1 MSAKILVVDDELD
14 LEPLICQKFRRKI
27 RQKEME
33 FFFVHDGLEALSQL
47 EAQPD
52 IDIVLTDINMPKMDG
67 LTLLTHISDKYPI
80 IQSIIIS
87 AYGDMENIRVAMNWG
102 AFDFLTKPLN
112 LQDLEITMNKTLR
125 QVQQM
130 KEVQQKEHLAQQ
142 AQAELLEHLQQEIAE
157 RERVQEALRDSEK
170 RLTQFLEAV
179 PVGVFVVDV
188 SGKNYYANQ
197 TAQQLLGKGIA
208 ADATAVQLPEIYQ
221 AYMEGT
227 AQLYPSD
234 QQPLM
239 RALNGER
246 ITTDDVELHQGDKI
260 IPLEVWAT
268 PIFDEQ
274 GQVVYAIAAFQD
286 ITERKKSAKL
296 LAEYNRTLE
305 IKVQQRTQ
313 ELSQALDH
321 LRTTQKELIQAEKM
335 AALGQLIAGV
345 AHEINT
351 PLGAIRS
358 SIGNIAEFFTKNL
371 EELPSFLQN
380 ISQERQ
386 LDFFNLMSKFSQQ
399 TYLLSSQEKRKLR
412 KELKRQLENYAIS
425 NADSLASLL
434 VNIGVVGED
443 IVSLLPLL
451 QDPNSLTILKTVYDL
466 VSVQKSTRTITTA
479 TERAAKVVFA
489 LKNYARYDSSGEKV
503 QANIIE
509 GIETVLTLYHN
520 QIKQGVELKRNYE
533 QLPPLTC
540 YPDELNQ
547 VWTNLVHNALQAM
560 DYKGILRIDAT
571 KQDTNLIISITDSGQ
586 GIPTEIMPKIF
597 EPFFTTKP
605 AGEGSGLG
613 LDIVKKIIDKHQG
626 SISVN
631 SVRGQ
636 TTFTISLPLE
646 LTNKREIRD
655 A

>member
-1 MSAKILVVDDELD
+1 MSAKILVVDDESD

-27 RQKEME
+27 RQKEIE
-33 FFFVHDGLEALSQL
+33 FFFAHDGLEALLQL

-67 LTLLTHISDKYPI
+67 LTLLTNLSEQYPTI
-80 IQSIIIS
+80 HSIIIS
-87 AYGDMENIRVAMNWG
+87 AYGDMENIRAAMNRG
-102 AFDFLTKPLN
+102 AFDFLMKPLN
-112 LQDLEITMNKTLR
+112 LQDLEITTNKTLR
-125 QVQQM
+125 HVQHM

-142 AQAELLEHLQQEIAE
+142 AQAELLVHLQQEITE
-157 RERVQEALRDSEK
+157 RQRVQEALRNSEK

-188 SGKNYYANQ
+188 SGKTYYANQ
-197 TAQQLLGKGIA
+197 TAQQLLAKEIA
-208 ADATAVQLPEIYQ
+208 ADATVEKLPEIYQ

-227 AQLYPSD
+227 EQLYPSE

-246 ITTDDVELHQGDKI
+246 TTTDDMELHQGDKI

-268 PIFDEQ
+268 PIFNEQ

-305 IKVQQRTQ
+305 IQVQQRTQ
-313 ELSQALDH
+313 ELSQALDN
-321 LRTTQKELIQAEKM
+321 LRTTQEELIQSEKM

-358 SIGNIAEFFTKNL
+358 SIGNIADFFTKNI
-371 EELPSFLQN
+371 EEILIFLQN
-380 ISQERQ
+380 LSEERQ
-386 LDFFNLMSKFSQQ
+386 PDFFALVARSSQQ
-399 TYLLSSQEKRKLR
+399 MALLSS
-412 KELKRQLENYAIS
+412 KEKRQLKKVLKHQLEIHAID
-425 NADSLASLL
+425 NADSVASIL
-434 VNIGVVGED
+434 VNIGVVGDE
-443 IVSLLPLL
+443 IHPLLPLL
-451 QDPNSLTILKTVYDL
+451 QDPNSPTILKTVYDL

-503 QANIIE
+503 QANITE

-520 QIKQGVELKRNYE
+520 QIKQGVELRRNYE
-533 QLPPLTC
+533 PLPLLLC

-560 DYKGILRIDAT
+560 DYKGTLRIDAI
-571 KQDTNLIISITDSGQ
+571 KQNTNLIVNITDSGQ
-586 GIPTEIMPKIF
+586 GISAEIMPKIF

-613 LDIVKKIIDKHQG
+613 LDIVKKIIEKHQG
-626 SISVN
+626 SISVT
-631 SVRGQ
+631 SVPGQ
-636 TTFTISLPLE
+636 TTFTVLLPLE
-646 LTNKREIRD
+646 PTNKREISD

>member
-1 MSAKILVVDDELD
+1 MSAKILVVDDESD

-27 RQKEME
+27 RQKEIE
-33 FFFVHDGLEALSQL
+33 FFFAHDGLEALLQL

-67 LTLLTHISDKYPI
+67 LTLLTNLSEQYPTI
-80 IQSIIIS
+80 HSIIIS
-87 AYGDMENIRVAMNWG
+87 AYGDMENIRAAMNRG
-102 AFDFLTKPLN
+102 AFDFLMKPLN
-112 LQDLEITMNKTLR
+112 LQDLEITTNKTLR
-125 QVQQM
+125 HVQHM
-130 KEVQQKEHLAQQ
+130 KEVQQKERLAQQ
-142 AQAELLEHLQQEIAE
+142 AQAELLEHLQQEVAE
-157 RERVQEALRDSEK
+157 RQRVQEALRDSEK

-188 SGKNYYANQ
+188 SGKTYYANQ
-197 TAQQLLGKGIA
+197 TAQQLLAKEVA
-208 ADATAVQLPEIYQ
+208 ADATAEKLPEIYQ

-227 AQLYPSD
+227 DQLYPSE

-246 ITTDDVELHQGDKI
+246 TTIDDMELHQGDKI

-268 PIFDEQ
+268 PIFNEQ
-274 GQVVYAIAAFQD
+274 SQVVYAIAAFQD

-305 IKVQQRTQ
+305 IQVQQRTQ
-313 ELSQALDH
+313 ELSQALDN
-321 LRTTQKELIQAEKM
+321 LRTTQEELIQSEKM

-358 SIGNIAEFFTKNL
+358 SIGNIADFFTKNI
-371 EELPSFLQN
+371 EELLIFLQN
-380 ISQERQ
+380 LSKERQ
-386 LDFFNLMSKFSQQ
+386 PDFFALVSKSSQQ
-399 TYLLSSQEKRKLR
+399 TALLSS
-412 KELKRQLENYAIS
+412 KEKRQLKKALKHQLEIHAID
-425 NADSLASLL
+425 NADSIASIL
-434 VNIGVVGED
+434 VNIGVVGDE
-443 IVSLLPLL
+443 IHPLLSFL
-451 QDPNSLTILKTVYDL
+451 QDPNSPTILKTVYDL

-489 LKNYARYDSSGEKV
+489 LKNYARYDYSGEKV
-503 QANIIE
+503 QANITE

-520 QIKQGVELKRNYE
+520 QIKQGVELRRNYE
-533 QLPPLTC
+533 PLPLLLC

-560 DYKGILRIDAT
+560 DYKGTLRIDAT
-571 KQDTNLIISITDSGQ
+571 KQNTNLIVHITDSGQ
-586 GIPTEIMPKIF
+586 GISAEIMPKIF

-605 AGEGSGLG
+605 PGEGSGLG
-613 LDIVKKIIDKHQG
+613 LDIVKKIIEKHQG

-631 SVRGQ
+631 SVPGQ
-636 TTFTISLPLE
+636 TTFTVSLPLE
-646 LTNKREIRD
+646 PTNKR
-655 A
+655 

>member
-1 MSAKILVVDDELD
+1 MSAKILVVDDESD
-14 LEPLICQKFRRKI
+14 LEPLICQKFRQKI
-27 RQKEME
+27 RQKEIE
-33 FFFVHDGLEALSQL
+33 FFFAHDGLEALSQL
-47 EAQPD
+47 KAQPD
-52 IDIVLTDINMPKMDG
+52 IDMVLTDINMPKMDG
-67 LTLLTHISDKYPI
+67 LTLLTNLSEQYPTI
-80 IQSIIIS
+80 HSIIIS
-87 AYGDMENIRVAMNWG
+87 AYGDMENIRAAMNRG
-102 AFDFLTKPLN
+102 AFDFLMKPLN

-125 QVQQM
+125 HVQQM
-130 KEVQQKEHLAQQ
+130 KEGQQKEQLAQQ
-142 AQAELLEHLQQEIAE
+142 AQAELLKHLQQEIAE
-157 RERVQEALRDSEK
+157 RERVQEALQASEK

-179 PVGVFVVDV
+179 PVGVFVTDV
-188 SGKNYYANQ
+188 SGKTYYANQ

-208 ADATAVQLPEIYQ
+208 ADAKAAQLPEIYQ
-221 AYMEGT
+221 AYIEGT
-227 AQLYPSD
+227 NQIYPRN

-246 ITTDDVELHQGDKI
+246 ITTEDVELHQGDKI

-286 ITERKKSAKL
+286 ITERKKSAKF

-305 IKVQQRTQ
+305 IQVQQRTQ
-313 ELSQALDH
+313 ELSQALEH
-321 LRTTQKELIQAEKM
+321 LRTTQEELIQSEKM

-358 SIGNIAEFFTKNL
+358 SIGNIAEFFTKNIKK
-371 EELPSFLQN
+371 LPTFLQN
-380 ISQERQ
+380 LSQERQ
-386 LDFFNLMSKFSQQ
+386 QDFFNLVSKFSQEMAP
-399 TYLLSSQEKRKLR
+399 LSSQEKRKL
-412 KELKRQLENYAIS
+412 KKQLKHQLEIYTIDNT
-425 NADSLASLL
+425 DSIASLL
-434 VNIGVVGED
+434 ANIGVVADD
-443 IVSLLPLL
+443 IHPLLPLL
-451 QDPNSLTILKTVYDL
+451 QDPSSSSILKTVYDL

-489 LKNYARYDSSGEKV
+489 LKKYARYDSSGEKV
-503 QANIIE
+503 QANITE

-520 QIKQGVELKRNYE
+520 QIKHGVELRRNYE
-533 QLPPLTC
+533 QLPPLLC

-560 DYKGILRIDAT
+560 DYKGILRIAAT
-571 KQDTNLIISITDSGQ
+571 KQDTNLIVSITDSGQ
-586 GIPTEIMPKIF
+586 GIPAEIMPKIF

-631 SVRGQ
+631 SVPGQ
-636 TTFTISLPLE
+636 TTFTVSLPL
-646 LTNKREIRD
+646 
-655 A
+655 

>member
-1 MSAKILVVDDELD
+1 MSAKILVVDDESD

-27 RQKEME
+27 RQKEIE
-33 FFFVHDGLEALSQL
+33 FFFAHDGLEALSQL
-47 EAQPD
+47 KAQPD

-67 LTLLTHISDKYPI
+67 LTLLTNLSEQYTT

-87 AYGDMENIRVAMNWG
+87 AYGDMENIRAAMNRG
-102 AFDFLTKPLN
+102 AFDFLMKPLN

-125 QVQQM
+125 HVQQM
-130 KEVQQKEHLAQQ
+130 KEVQQKERLAQQ

-157 RERVQEALRDSEK
+157 RERVQEALQASEK

-179 PVGVFVVDV
+179 PVGVFVADV
-188 SGKNYYANQ
+188 SGKTYYANQ

-208 ADATAVQLPEIYQ
+208 ANATTAQLPEIYQ
-221 AYMEGT
+221 AYIEGT
-227 AQLYPSD
+227 DQIYPMK

-246 ITTDDVELHQGDKI
+246 TTTDDVELHQGDKI

-286 ITERKKSAKL
+286 ITERKKSANL

-305 IKVQQRTQ
+305 IQVQQRTQ

-321 LRTTQKELIQAEKM
+321 LRTTQEELIQSEKM

-358 SIGNIAEFFTKNL
+358 SIGTIAEFFTKNL
-371 EELPSFLQN
+371 EKLPTFWQN
-380 ISQERQ
+380 LSQERQ
-386 LDFFNLMSKFSQQ
+386 QYFFNLVSKSSQE
-399 TYLLSSQEKRKLR
+399 TALLSSQEKRKIK
-412 KELKRQLENYAIS
+412 KELKHRLEIYTID
-425 NADSLASLL
+425 NADSIASILA
-434 VNIGVVGED
+434 NIGVVGDD
-443 IVSLLPLL
+443 IYSLLPLL

-503 QANIIE
+503 QANITE

-520 QIKQGVELKRNYE
+520 QIKHGVELRRNYE
-533 QLPPLTC
+533 QLPPLLC

-560 DYKGILRIDAT
+560 DYKGTLRIDAT
-571 KQDTNLIISITDSGQ
+571 KQDTNLIVTIADSGQ
-586 GIPTEIMPKIF
+586 GIPAEIIPKIF

-613 LDIVKKIIDKHQG
+613 LDIAKKIIDKHQG

-631 SVRGQ
+631 SAPGQ
-636 TTFTISLPLE
+636 TTFTVSLPLE
-646 LTNKREIRD
+646 PMNTKEIID

>member
-1 MSAKILVVDDELD
+1 MSAKILVVDDESD

-27 RQKEME
+27 RQKEIE
-33 FFFVHDGLEALSQL
+33 FFFAHDGLEALSQL

-67 LTLLTHISDKYPI
+67 LTLLTNLSEQYPMI
-80 IQSIIIS
+80 HSIIIS
-87 AYGDMENIRVAMNWG
+87 AYGDMENIRAAMNRG
-102 AFDFLTKPLN
+102 AFDFLMKPLN
-112 LQDLEITMNKTLR
+112 LQDLEITTNKTLR
-125 QVQQM
+125 HVQQM
-130 KEVQQKEHLAQQ
+130 KEVKQKEQLAQQ

-157 RERVQEALRDSEK
+157 RERVQEALQASEK

-179 PVGVFVVDV
+179 PVGVFVTDV
-188 SGKNYYANQ
+188 SGKTYYANQ

-208 ADATAVQLPEIYQ
+208 ADAKAAQLPEIYQ
-221 AYMEGT
+221 AYIEGT
-227 AQLYPSD
+227 NQIYPRN

-246 ITTDDVELHQGDKI
+246 ITTEDVELHQGDKI

-286 ITERKKSAKL
+286 ITERKKSANL

-305 IKVQQRTQ
+305 IQVQQRTQ

-321 LRTTQKELIQAEKM
+321 LKTTQEELIQSEKM

-358 SIGNIAEFFTKNL
+358 SIGNIAEFFTKNI
-371 EELPSFLQN
+371 EKLPTFLQKL
-380 ISQERQ
+380 SQEYQ
-386 LDFFNLMSKFSQQ
+386 QIFFNLVSKSSQEMAP
-399 TYLLSSQEKRKLR
+399 LSSQEKRKL
-412 KELKRQLENYAIS
+412 KKQLKHQLEIYTIDNT
-425 NADSLASLL
+425 DSIASLL
-434 VNIGVVGED
+434 ANIGVVADD
-443 IVSLLPLL
+443 IHPLLPLL

-466 VSVQKSTRTITTA
+466 VSVHKSTRTITTA

-489 LKNYARYDSSGEKV
+489 LKKYARYDSSGEKV
-503 QANIIE
+503 QANITE

-520 QIKQGVELKRNYE
+520 QIKHGVELRRNYE
-533 QLPPLTC
+533 QLPPLLC

-571 KQDTNLIISITDSGQ
+571 KQDTNLIVSITDSGQ
-586 GIPTEIMPKIF
+586 GIPAEIMPKIF

-631 SVRGQ
+631 SVPGQ
-636 TTFTISLPLE
+636 TTFTVSLPL
-646 LTNKREIRD
+646 
-655 A
+655 

>member
-1 MSAKILVVDDELD
+1 MSAKILVVDDESD

-27 RQKEME
+27 RQKEIE
-33 FFFVHDGLEALSQL
+33 FFFAHDGFEALSQL
-47 EAQPD
+47 KAQPD

-67 LTLLTHISDKYPI
+67 LTLLTNLSEQYPTI
-80 IQSIIIS
+80 HSIIIS
-87 AYGDMENIRVAMNWG
+87 AYGDMENIRAAMNRG
-102 AFDFLTKPLN
+102 AFDFLMKPLN
-112 LQDLEITMNKTLR
+112 LQDLEITTNKTLR
-125 QVQQM
+125 HVQHM
-130 KEVQQKEHLAQQ
+130 KEVQQKERLAQQ
-142 AQAELLEHLQQEIAE
+142 AQAELLEHLQQEVAE
-157 RERVQEALRDSEK
+157 RQRVQEALRESEK

-188 SGKNYYANQ
+188 SGKTYYANQ
-197 TAQQLLGKGIA
+197 TAQQLLGNGVA
-208 ADATAVQLPEIYQ
+208 ADATAEKLPGIYQ

-227 AQLYPSD
+227 DQLYPSE

-246 ITTDDVELHQGDKI
+246 TTTDDVELHQGDKI
-260 IPLEVWAT
+260 IPLEIWAT

-305 IKVQQRTQ
+305 IQVQQRTQ
-313 ELSQALDH
+313 ELSQALEH
-321 LRTTQKELIQAEKM
+321 LRTTQEELIQSEKM

-358 SIGNIAEFFTKNL
+358 SIGNIADFFNNNL
-371 EELPSFLQN
+371 EQLPIFLQN
-380 ISQERQ
+380 LSKERQ
-386 LDFFNLMSKFSQQ
+386 PDFFSLVSKSSQK
-399 TYLLSSQEKRKLR
+399 TAILSSQEKRQIK
-412 KELKRQLENYAIS
+412 KQLKHQLQTYAID
-425 NADSLASLL
+425 NADSVASIL
-434 VNIGVVGED
+434 VNVGVVGDD
-443 IVSLLPLL
+443 IGCLLPLL
-451 QDPNSLTILKTVYDL
+451 QDPNSPTILKTVYDL

-520 QIKQGVELKRNYE
+520 QIKQGVELRRHYE
-533 QLPPLTC
+533 QLPPLLC

-560 DYKGILRIDAT
+560 DSKGTLRIDAT
-571 KQDTNLIISITDSGQ
+571 KQNTNLIVSITDSGQ
-586 GIPTEIMPKIF
+586 GIPAEIIPKIF

-613 LDIVKKIIDKHQG
+613 LDIVKKIIEKHQG

-631 SVRGQ
+631 SVPGK
-636 TTFTISLPLE
+636 TTFTVLLPLE
-646 LTNKREIRD
+646 PTKKREISD

>member
-1 MSAKILVVDDELD
+1 MSAKILVVDDESD

-27 RQKEME
+27 RQKEIE
-33 FFFVHDGLEALSQL
+33 FFFAHDGLEALLQL

-67 LTLLTHISDKYPI
+67 LTLLTNLSEQYPTI
-80 IQSIIIS
+80 HSIIIS
-87 AYGDMENIRVAMNWG
+87 AYGDMENIRAAMNRG
-102 AFDFLTKPLN
+102 AFDFLMKPLN
-112 LQDLEITMNKTLR
+112 LQDLEITTNKTLR
-125 QVQQM
+125 HVQHM
-130 KEVQQKEHLAQQ
+130 KEVQQKERLAQQ
-142 AQAELLEHLQQEIAE
+142 AQAELLEHLQQEVAE
-157 RERVQEALRDSEK
+157 RQRVQEALRDSEK

-188 SGKNYYANQ
+188 SGKTYYANQ
-197 TAQQLLGKGIA
+197 TAQQLLAKEIA
-208 ADATAVQLPEIYQ
+208 ADATAEKLPEIYQ

-227 AQLYPSD
+227 DQLYPSE

-246 ITTDDVELHQGDKI
+246 TTTDDMELHQGDKI

-268 PIFDEQ
+268 PIFNEQ
-274 GQVVYAIAAFQD
+274 SQVVYAIAAFQD

-305 IKVQQRTQ
+305 IQVQQRTQ
-313 ELSQALDH
+313 ELSQALDN
-321 LRTTQKELIQAEKM
+321 LKTTQEELIQSEKM

-345 AHEINT
+345 AHEINS

-358 SIGNIAEFFTKNL
+358 SIGNIADFFSNNL
-371 EELPSFLQN
+371 EQLPIFLQ
-380 ISQERQ
+380 SLSKERQ
-386 LDFFNLMSKFSQQ
+386 ADFFALVSKSSQQ
-399 TYLLSSQEKRKLR
+399 TALLSSQEKRKL
-412 KELKRQLENYAIS
+412 KKALKHQIEIHAIN
-425 NADSLASLL
+425 NADSIASVL
-434 VNIGVVGED
+434 VNIGIVGDE
-443 IVSLLPLL
+443 IHPLLPLL
-451 QDPNSLTILKTVYDL
+451 QDPNSPTILKTVYDL

-489 LKNYARYDSSGEKV
+489 LKNYARYDYSGEKV
-503 QANIIE
+503 QANITE

-520 QIKQGVELKRNYE
+520 QIKQGVELRRNYE
-533 QLPPLTC
+533 PLPLLLC

-560 DYKGILRIDAT
+560 DYKGTLRIDAI
-571 KQDTNLIISITDSGQ
+571 KQNTNLIVSITDSGQ
-586 GIPTEIMPKIF
+586 GISAEIMPKIF

-605 AGEGSGLG
+605 LGEGSGLG
-613 LDIVKKIIDKHQG
+613 LDIVKKIIEKHQG

-631 SVRGQ
+631 SVPGK
-636 TTFTISLPLE
+636 TTFTVSLPLE
-646 LTNKREIRD
+646 PTNKREISD

>member
-1 MSAKILVVDDELD
+1 MSAKILVVDDESD

-27 RQKEME
+27 RQKEIE
-33 FFFVHDGLEALSQL
+33 FFFAHDGLEALLQL

-67 LTLLTHISDKYPI
+67 LTLLTNLSEQYPTI
-80 IQSIIIS
+80 HSIIIS
-87 AYGDMENIRVAMNWG
+87 AYGDMENIRAAMNRG
-102 AFDFLTKPLN
+102 AFDFLMKPLN
-112 LQDLEITMNKTLR
+112 LQDLEITTNKTLR
-125 QVQQM
+125 HVQHM
-130 KEVQQKEHLAQQ
+130 REMQQKERLAQQ
-142 AQAELLEHLQQEIAE
+142 AQAELLEHLQQEVAE
-157 RERVQEALRDSEK
+157 RQRVQEALRDSEK

-188 SGKNYYANQ
+188 SGKTYYANQ
-197 TAQQLLGKGIA
+197 TAQQLLAKEIA
-208 ADATAVQLPEIYQ
+208 ADATAEKLPEIYQ

-227 AQLYPSD
+227 DQLYPSE

-246 ITTDDVELHQGDKI
+246 TTTDDMELHQGDKI

-268 PIFDEQ
+268 PIFNEQ
-274 GQVVYAIAAFQD
+274 SQVVYAIAAFQD

-305 IKVQQRTQ
+305 IQVQQRTQ
-313 ELSQALDH
+313 ELSQALEH
-321 LRTTQKELIQAEKM
+321 LRTTQEELIQSEKM

-358 SIGNIAEFFTKNL
+358 SIANIADFFNNNL
-371 EELPSFLQN
+371 EQLPIFLQN
-380 ISQERQ
+380 LSKERQ
-386 LDFFNLMSKFSQQ
+386 PDFFNLVSKSSQK
-399 TYLLSSQEKRKLR
+399 TDVLSSQEKRKI
-412 KELKRQLENYAIS
+412 KKQLKYQLQIYAIN
-425 NADSLASLL
+425 NADSLASIL
-434 VNIGVVGED
+434 VNIGVVGDE
-443 IVSLLPLL
+443 IHPLLPLL
-451 QDPNSLTILKTVYDL
+451 QDPNSPTILKTVYDL
-466 VSVQKSTRTITTA
+466 VSVQKSTRTISTA

-489 LKNYARYDSSGEKV
+489 LKNYARYDYSGEKV
-503 QANIIE
+503 QANITE

-520 QIKQGVELKRNYE
+520 QIKQGVELRRNYE
-533 QLPPLTC
+533 PLPLLLC

-560 DYKGILRIDAT
+560 DYKGTLRIDAI
-571 KQDTNLIISITDSGQ
+571 KQNTNLIVSITDSGQ
-586 GIPTEIMPKIF
+586 GISAEIMPKIF

-605 AGEGSGLG
+605 LGEGSGLG
-613 LDIVKKIIDKHQG
+613 LDIVKKIIEKHQG

-631 SVRGQ
+631 SVPGK
-636 TTFTISLPLE
+636 TTFTVSLPL
-646 LTNKREIRD
+646 
-655 A
+655 

>member
-1 MSAKILVVDDELD
+1 MSAKILVVDDESD

-27 RQKEME
+27 RQKEIE
-33 FFFVHDGLEALSQL
+33 FFFAHDGLEALLQL

-67 LTLLTHISDKYPI
+67 LTLLTNLSEQYPTI
-80 IQSIIIS
+80 HSIIIS
-87 AYGDMENIRVAMNWG
+87 AYGDMENIRAAMNRG
-102 AFDFLTKPLN
+102 AFDFLMKPLN
-112 LQDLEITMNKTLR
+112 LQDLEITTNKTLR
-125 QVQQM
+125 HVQHM
-130 KEVQQKEHLAQQ
+130 KEVQQKERLAQQ
-142 AQAELLEHLQQEIAE
+142 AQAELLEHLQQEVAE
-157 RERVQEALRDSEK
+157 RQRVQEALRDSEK

-188 SGKNYYANQ
+188 SGKTYYANQ
-197 TAQQLLGKGIA
+197 TAQQLLAKEVA
-208 ADATAVQLPEIYQ
+208 ADATAEKLPEIYQ

-227 AQLYPSD
+227 DQLYPSE

-246 ITTDDVELHQGDKI
+246 TTIDDMELHQGDKI

-268 PIFDEQ
+268 PIFNEQ
-274 GQVVYAIAAFQD
+274 SQVVYAIAAFQD

-305 IKVQQRTQ
+305 IQVQQRTQ
-313 ELSQALDH
+313 ELSQALDN
-321 LRTTQKELIQAEKM
+321 LRTTQEELIQSEKM

-358 SIGNIAEFFTKNL
+358 SIGNIADFFTKNI
-371 EELPSFLQN
+371 EELLIFLQN
-380 ISQERQ
+380 LSKERQ
-386 LDFFNLMSKFSQQ
+386 PDFFALVSKSSQQ
-399 TYLLSSQEKRKLR
+399 TALLSS
-412 KELKRQLENYAIS
+412 KEKRQLKKALKHQLEIHAID
-425 NADSLASLL
+425 NADSIASIL
-434 VNIGVVGED
+434 VNIGVVGDE
-443 IVSLLPLL
+443 IHPLLSFL
-451 QDPNSLTILKTVYDL
+451 QDPNSPTILKTVYDL

-489 LKNYARYDSSGEKV
+489 LKNYARYDYSGEKV
-503 QANIIE
+503 QANITE

-520 QIKQGVELKRNYE
+520 QIKQGVELRRNYE
-533 QLPPLTC
+533 ALPLLLC

-560 DYKGILRIDAT
+560 DYKGTLRIDAT
-571 KQDTNLIISITDSGQ
+571 KQNTNLIVHITDSGQ
-586 GIPTEIMPKIF
+586 GISAEIMPKIF

-605 AGEGSGLG
+605 PGEGSGLG
-613 LDIVKKIIDKHQG
+613 LDIVKKIIEKHQG

-631 SVRGQ
+631 SVPGQ
-636 TTFTISLPLE
+636 TTFTVSLPLE
-646 LTNKREIRD
+646 PTNKR
-655 A
+655 

>member
-1 MSAKILVVDDELD
+1 MSTKILVVDDESD

-27 RQKEME
+27 RQKEIE
-33 FFFVHDGLEALSQL
+33 FFFAHDGLEALSQL

-52 IDIVLTDINMPKMDG
+52 IDIMLTDINMPQMDG
-67 LTLLTHISDKYPI
+67 LTLLTHISDKYPT

-125 QVQQM
+125 HVQQM
-130 KEVQQKEHLAQQ
+130 KQVQQKERLAQR

-157 RERVQEALRDSEK
+157 REWIQEALRKSEK

-179 PVGVFVVDV
+179 PVGVFVADV
-188 SGKNYYANQ
+188 SGKTYYANQ
-197 TAQQLLGKGIA
+197 TAQQLLGKEIV
-208 ADATAVQLPEIYQ
+208 ADATADQLPEIYQ
-221 AYMEGT
+221 AYREGT
-227 AQLYPSD
+227 NEIYPRN

-246 ITTDDVELHQGDKI
+246 ITSDDVELHQGDKI

-305 IKVQQRTQ
+305 IQVQQRTQ
-313 ELSQALDH
+313 ELSQALDY
-321 LRTTQKELIQAEKM
+321 LRTTQEELIQSEKM
-335 AALGQLIAGV
+335 AALGQLVAGV

-371 EELPSFLQN
+371 EELPSFLQK

-386 LDFFNLMSKFSQQ
+386 LDFFNLVSKFSQK
-399 TYLLSSQEKRKLR
+399 TDLLSSQEKRRLR
-412 KELKRQLENYAIS
+412 KELKRQLDNYAIS

-466 VSVQKSTRTITTA
+466 VSVQKSTRTIATA

-520 QIKQGVELKRNYE
+520 QIKQGVELMRNYE
-533 QLPPLTC
+533 QLPLLLC

-560 DYKGILRIDAT
+560 NYKGILRIDAT
-571 KQDTNLIISITDSGQ
+571 KQDTNLIVTIIDNGQ
-586 GIPTEIMPKIF
+586 GIPAEIMPKIF

-631 SVRGQ
+631 SVPGQ
-636 TTFTISLPLE
+636 TNFTVSLPLE
-646 LTNKREIRD
+646 ITNKRESSD